1 MKGVFPT
8 HPSGSPFV
16 YCGRFDMLGT
26 YQDRPC
32 VLDDKTTGSSIG
44 RNWASTWDL
53 RNQFMGYKW
62 ACRQCGINVQEV
74 AVRGIAIQKEQIVHA
89 EAIKLYPDELLGR
102 WHEQLR
108 RDLWR
113 IRLAYDEDYFD
124 YNFAD
129 ACTSYGLCSFL
140 NVCASSNPQNWV
152 NEFEERNWNPLA
164 KNPVSSPTEPQ
175 NALDAA

>member
-1 MKGVFPT
+1 MARTPRFSQT
-8 HPSGSPFV
+8 SQWFALC
-16 YCGRFDMLGT
+16 YCGRFDLLGQ

-62 ACRQCGINVQEV
+62 ACRQVGIDVGEV
-74 AVRGIAIQKEQIVHA
+74 AVRGIAIQKTQIVHA
-89 EAIKLYPDELLGR
+89 EAIKPYPDELLGR

-108 RDLWR
+108 RDLWK
-113 IRLAYDEDYFD
+113 IRKAYDEDYFD

-129 ACTSYGLCSFL
+129 SCTAYGLCSFL
-140 NVCASSNPQNWV
+140 NVCASLT
-152 NEFEERNWNPLA
+152 RRIG
-164 KNPVSSPTEPQ
+164 
-175 NALDAA
+175 